1 MARGNPVFTIR
12 LPKEVHEQ
20 IRDMAKVFG
29 SANPREFLRELIMAV
44 LSGDQKQVAAFNA
57 RLITRM
63 GEQLTLDLAQKAQEE
78 AKESKKKPIKRTG
91 KGKGST
97 NARKRV

>member
-1 MARGNPVFTIR
+1 MS
-12 LPKEVHEQ
+12 
-20 IRDMAKVFG
+20 KVFG

-63 GEQLTLDLAQKAQEE
+63 GEQLTLDLTQKAQKE
-78 AKESKKKPIKRTG
+78 AKEAKNRPTRRAG
-91 KGKGST
+91 KGKAST